1 MARPLKQ
8 ASEKRS
14 NIAKVRLTSAEKK
27 QMKAAAEIEG
37 VTVSDLLRLRTLST
51 LPLRRKPSPE
61 RAALIR
67 GLGELGKLGSNI
79 NQIAHQLNL
88 DAKRTGDAP
97 TGDKIIQEALGQIE
111 TLSNHLV
118 NLLGH
123 GD

>member
-8 ASEKRS
+8 AAEKRS
-14 NIAKVRLTSAEKK
+14 VIAKVRLTSSERR
-27 QMKAAAEIEG
+27 QMAQAAEIEG
-37 VTVSDLLRLRTLST
+37 VTVSDLLRIRTLST

-79 NQIAHQLNL
+79 NQIAHHLNL
-88 DAKRTGDAP
+88 EAKRMDRP
-97 TGDKIIQEALGQIE
+97 PIPDSVIQEVLQQLA
-111 TLSNHLV
+111 TLSHHLV

>member
-8 ASEKRS
+8 APEKRS
-14 NIAKVRLTSAEKK
+14 VIAKVRLTSAEKR
-27 QMKAAAEIEG
+27 QMNEAAEIEG
-37 VTVSDLLRLRTLST
+37 VTVSELLRLRTLST

-67 GLGELGKLGSNI
+67 GLGELGKMGSNL
-79 NQIAHQLNL
+79 NQIAHHFNVE
-88 DAKRTGDAP
+88 AKRRETPPIPDGTIEDVLQHV
-97 TGDKIIQEALGQIE
+97 KAL
-111 TLSNHLV
+111 SHHLV